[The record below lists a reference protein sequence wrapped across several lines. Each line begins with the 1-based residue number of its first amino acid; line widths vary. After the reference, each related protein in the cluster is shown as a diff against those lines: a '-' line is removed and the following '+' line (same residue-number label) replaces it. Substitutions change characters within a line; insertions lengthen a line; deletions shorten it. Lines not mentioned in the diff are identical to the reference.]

1 MIKNLLNKYFVN
13 GSFTKDVLTL
23 FSGSLIAQIISILFS
38 PILSRVY
45 TPEDY
50 GLFALYLSLLNIL
63 IVIAPLRYEMAIM
76 LPKEDSDA
84 IKISNIALIFILVF
98 SLLTLIISVLFN
110 KYISIALGNAEISV
124 WLYFV
129 PLGLFLS
136 GCYQVFNYYLN
147 RQKEYKNISISK
159 ITQNSV
165 NSVTSLGFGLLKYA
179 VGGLIYSSLL
189 GQFFSILVFLKR
201 IKLGNFFR
209 SDNFKKD
216 ELKTLSKE
224 HKDFP
229 LYSLPTAILD
239 VFSLQLPIVL
249 ITHFFGTTE
258 VGHYSF
264 AMRVLTLPLTLIGAS
279 VSQVFYQK
287 ITAVVN
293 ENGDA
298 KGLIKKT
305 WMNLAYIGIIP
316 TLILL
321 FGAPEIFSFVF
332 GEKWLMSGKVAMIM
346 SPMLFGMFVGSP
358 TSSAYMVFKMQR
370 VGLFF
375 GIAVLMYRPIA
386 LYIGYYLNDFMIG
399 LKILVL
405 AEVLQIILYNYLLWR
420 KVGKVH
426 NIRK

>member
-1 MIKNLLNKYFVN
+1 MIKNLLNKYFLKS
-13 GSFTKDVLTL
+13 SFTKDVITL
-23 FSGSLIAQIISILFS
+23 FSGSLIAQVISILFS
-38 PILSRVY
+38 PILSRIY

-50 GLFALYLSLLNIL
+50 GLFALYLSVLNIL

-76 LPKEDSDA
+76 LPKEESDA
-84 IKISNIALIFILVF
+84 IKVSNIALIFITLF
-98 SLLTLIISVLFN
+98 SFITLIISVLFN
-110 KYISIALGNAEISV
+110 KYISIALGNIEISK
-124 WLYFV
+124 WLYFI

-147 RQKEYKNISISK
+147 RKKEYKNISLSK
-159 ITQNSV
+159 ITQNSI
-165 NSVTSLGFGLLKYA
+165 NSLTSLGFGLMKYN

-189 GQFFSILVFLKR
+189 GQFASILVLLKK
-201 IKLGNFFR
+201 INVKIFFK
-209 SDNFKKD
+209 SDNLKLA
-216 ELKTLSKE
+216 ELKSLSRE
-224 HKDFP
+224 HKEFP

-249 ITHFFGTTE
+249 ITHFFGTSE

-264 AMRVLTLPLTLIGAS
+264 AMRVLTLPITLIGAS

-287 ITAVVN
+287 ISSVVN

-305 WMNLAYIGIIP
+305 WLHLAYIGIVP
-316 TLILL
+316 MLILL
-321 FGAPEIFSFVF
+321 IWAPEIFSFVF
-332 GEKWLMSGKVAMIM
+332 GEKWFTAGKVAMIM

-370 VGLFF
+370 IGLLF
-375 GIAVLMYRPIA
+375 GIAVLLYRPIA
-386 LYIGYYLNDFMIG
+386 LYLGYYLNDFMIG

-405 AEVLQIILYNYLLWR
+405 AEVIQIILYNYLLWR
-420 KVGKVH
+420 KVGKFN
-426 NIRK
+426 NIRE